1 MWGKRLAVI
10 WLPTTHMGD
19 CNPTA
24 TLASWLKSFFQNK
37 TFWAASNCCCQWSST
52 GLAAGLNWPRVA
64 DTSCSLSL
72 WMVAGLNWLRV
83 VDTSCLLSLWMFT
96 WMYAIPSNSLVLT
109 TFNSMRR
116 PPSPPWPLPPPPC
129 LPCSPRTTL
138 TAWTGSLLSCRWGLP
153 VWWLDFIHVH
163 RLHLHSCAGR
173 YVGHGQVAEEACGR
187 PAQTSQDVWKDL
199 VYDWRVLNDCKLF
212 NKS

>member
-1 MWGKRLAVI
+1 MRKETGCDLTPHHI
-10 WLPTTHMGD
+10 WRMG
-19 CNPTA
+19 PA
-24 TLASWLKSFFQNK
+24 TPRPPWQAGWKASFRTKHSEL
-37 TFWAASNCCCQWSST
+37 
-52 GLAAGLNWPRVA
+52 LVPLI
-64 DTSCSLSL
+64 
-72 WMVAGLNWLRV
+72 WMV
-83 VDTSCLLSLWMFT
+83 T
-96 WMYAIPSNSLVLT
+96 WMYAILSNSLVINT
-109 TFNSMRR
+109 D
-116 PPSPPWPLPPPPC
+116 PPWAPPPPQC